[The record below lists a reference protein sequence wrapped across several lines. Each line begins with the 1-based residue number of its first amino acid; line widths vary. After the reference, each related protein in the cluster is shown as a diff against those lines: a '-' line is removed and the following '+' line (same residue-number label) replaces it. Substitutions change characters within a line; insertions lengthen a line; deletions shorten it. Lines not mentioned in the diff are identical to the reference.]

1 MRGQAIDDLLAHCT
15 GTRSLAPLLAE
26 SLTSVNVAL
35 RDKAAIYL
43 LRHDPALAPKA
54 ADVLAKQMV
63 NPLEGTTS
71 GHPGRASPDR
81 VSRFAPIPGAISGRT
96 SLAGGHARGPP
107 LRHRRP
113 GADRP
118 AGRGGRP
125 RIRQAAGSGDH
136 QVAVSAVAALVKV
149 DREAA
154 ATAISS
160 LLDATTAGRERAI
173 RLTAMATLRDLGPAA
188 KAATPALL
196 ELSRE
201 DDPGI
206 SAGAIEAIAAID
218 RGTDASFQAPIEPGE
233 TKSRPE

>member
-1 MRGQAIDDLLAHCT
+1 MLAPLLHDADPRMRGQAIDDLLAHCT
-15 GTRSLAPLLAE
+15 GARSLAPLLAE
-26 SLTSVNVAL
+26 SLTSVDVAL

-63 NPLEGTTS
+63 DPLEGRKLRGILV
-71 GHPGRASPDR
+71 GHLRIVSPDSLPFLAR
-81 VSRFAPIPGAISGRT
+81 CLAEQVSRAATPEGRLYAIDALGQI
-96 SLAGGHARGPP
+96 GPP
-107 LRHRRP
+107 
-113 GADRP
+113 AAAAVP
-118 AGRGGRP
+118 AL
-125 RIRQAAGSGDH
+125 RQAAGSGDH

-188 KAATPALL
+188 KAATPAA
-196 ELSRE
+196 R
-201 DDPGI
+201 
-206 SAGAIEAIAAID
+206 AI
-218 RGTDASFQAPIEPGE
+218 P
-233 TKSRPE
+233 